1 MRRKQIYL
9 TDTLEREI
17 NILSRKQERPKS
29 EVIRELL
36 EIGLK
41 KKETKEAPSEI
52 LLKIAAKAA
61 PGPGDLST
69 NFKRYLYGDKSTNY
83 GKRAIR
89 RR

>member
-1 MRRKQIYL
+1 
-9 TDTLEREI
+9 
-17 NILSRKQERPKS
+17 
-29 EVIRELL
+29 L